1 MRNLIMKKMNK
12 IVVAS
17 VLALSLS
24 GSMVSANTV
33 THTVSSAAKSVTQVT
48 ESMRSKSIDRN
59 TLDIYFKTTKGQQ
72 MMQVVFDNVKDAK
85 NAEKQINKKKGER
98 KYLDLTKIK
107 GYQGATLVLTNA
119 NGVVTKRQKLA
130 KQVNVNLNKV
140 KSVRDDM

>member
-1 MRNLIMKKMNK
+1 MKKMNK

-17 VLALSLS
+17 VLVLSLS
-24 GSMVSANTV
+24 GSVSANTV

-72 MMQVVFDNVKDAK
+72 MMQVVFDNVSDAK
-85 NAEKQINKKKGER
+85 KAEKQINKKKGER
-98 KYLDLTKIK
+98 KYLDLIKVK
-107 GYQGATLVLTNA
+107 GYQGTTLVLTNP

-130 KQVNVNLNKV
+130 KQVNVNLDKV

>member
-1 MRNLIMKKMNK
+1 MKKLNK
-12 IVVAS
+12 VVVAS

-33 THTVSSAAKSVTQVT
+33 THTVSSAAKNVTQVT

-59 TLDIYFKTTKGQQ
+59 TLDIYFKTAKGQQ

-85 NAEKQINKKKGER
+85 NAEKQISKKKGER
-98 KYLDLTKIK
+98 KYLDLTKVK
-107 GYQGATLVLTNA
+107 GYQGTTLVLTNP

-130 KQVNVNLNKV
+130 KQVNVNLDKV

>member
-1 MRNLIMKKMNK
+1 MKKMNK
-12 IVVAS
+12 VVVAS

-33 THTVSSAAKSVTQVT
+33 THTFSSAAKSVTQVT

-59 TLDIYFKTTKGQQ
+59 TVDIYFKTTKGQQ
-72 MMQVVFDNVKDAK
+72 MMQVVFDNVSDAK
-85 NAEKQINKKKGER
+85 KAERQVNKKKGER

-107 GYQGATLVLTNA
+107 GYQGATLVLTNS
-119 NGVVTKRQKLA
+119 NGVITKRQKLA
-130 KQVNVNLNKV
+130 KQVNVNLDKV

>member
-1 MRNLIMKKMNK
+1 MKKMNK

-17 VLALSLS
+17 VLVLSLS
-24 GSMVSANTV
+24 GSVSANTV
-33 THTVSSAAKSVTQVT
+33 THTVSSAAKNVTQVT

-59 TLDIYFKTTKGQQ
+59 TLDIYFKTAKGQQ

-85 NAEKQINKKKGER
+85 NAEKQISKKKGER
-98 KYLDLTKIK
+98 KYLDLTKVK
-107 GYQGATLVLTNA
+107 GYQGTTLVLTNP

>member
-1 MRNLIMKKMNK
+1 MKKLNK
-12 IVVAS
+12 VVVAS

-72 MMQVVFDNVKDAK
+72 MMQVVFDNVSDAK
-85 NAEKQINKKKGER
+85 KAEKQVDKKKGER
-98 KYLDLTKIK
+98 KYLDLTKVK
-107 GYQGATLVLTNA
+107 GYQGTTLVLTNP

-130 KQVNVNLNKV
+130 KQVNVNLDKV

>member
-1 MRNLIMKKMNK
+1 MKKMNK

-17 VLALSLS
+17 VLVLSLS
-24 GSMVSANTV
+24 GSVSANTV
-33 THTVSSAAKSVTQVT
+33 THTVSSATKSVTRVT

-72 MMQVVFDNVKDAK
+72 MMQVAFDNVKDAK

-98 KYLDLTKIK
+98 KYLDLTKVK
-107 GYQGATLVLTNA
+107 GYQGTMLVLTNP

-130 KQVNVNLNKV
+130 KQVNVNLDKV

>member
-1 MRNLIMKKMNK
+1 MNK

-17 VLALSLS
+17 VLVLSLS
-24 GSMVSANTV
+24 GSVSANTV
-33 THTVSSAAKSVTQVT
+33 THTVSSAAKNVTQVT

-59 TLDIYFKTTKGQQ
+59 TLDIYFKTAKGQQ

-85 NAEKQINKKKGER
+85 NAEKQISKKKGER
-98 KYLDLTKIK
+98 KYLDLTKVK
-107 GYQGATLVLTNA
+107 GYQGTTLVLTNP

-130 KQVNVNLNKV
+130 KQVNVNLDKV

>member
-1 MRNLIMKKMNK
+1 MNK
-12 IVVAS
+12 VVVAS
-17 VLALSLS
+17 VFALLPLS

-48 ESMRSKSIDRN
+48 ESMRSKSIGRN

-85 NAEKQINKKKGER
+85 NAEKQISKKKGEH
-98 KYLDLTKIK
+98 KYLDLTKVK
-107 GYQGATLVLTNA
+107 GYQGTTLVLINP

-130 KQVNVNLNKV
+130 KQVNVNLDKV

>member
-1 MRNLIMKKMNK
+1 MKKLNK
-12 IVVAS
+12 VVVAS

-72 MMQVVFDNVKDAK
+72 MMQVVFDNVNDAK
-85 NAEKQINKKKGER
+85 NAEKQISKKKGER
-98 KYLDLTKIK
+98 KYLDLTKVK
-107 GYQGATLVLTNA
+107 GYQGTTLVLANP

-130 KQVNVNLNKV
+130 KQVNVNLDKV

>member
-1 MRNLIMKKMNK
+1 MKKLNK
-12 IVVAS
+12 VVVAS

-72 MMQVVFDNVKDAK
+72 MMQVVFDNVNDAK
-85 NAEKQINKKKGER
+85 NAEKQISKKKGDR
-98 KYLDLTKIK
+98 KYLDLTKVK
-107 GYQGATLVLTNA
+107 GYQGTTLVLTNP

-130 KQVNVNLNKV
+130 KQVNVNLDKV

>member
-72 MMQVVFDNVKDAK
+72 MMQVVFDNVSDAK
-85 NAEKQINKKKGER
+85 NAEKQISKKKGER
-98 KYLDLTKIK
+98 KYLDLTKVK
-107 GYQGATLVLTNA
+107 GYQGTTLVLTNP

-130 KQVNVNLNKV
+130 KQVNVNLDKV

>member
-1 MRNLIMKKMNK
+1 MKKMNK

-17 VLALSLS
+17 VLVLSLS
-24 GSMVSANTV
+24 GSVSANTV

-72 MMQVVFDNVKDAK
+72 MMQVVFDNGKDAK
-85 NAEKQINKKKGER
+85 NAEKQISKKKGER
-98 KYLDLTKIK
+98 KYLDLTKVK
-107 GYQGATLVLTNA
+107 GYQGTTLILTNP

-130 KQVNVNLNKV
+130 KQVNVNLDKV

>member
-1 MRNLIMKKMNK
+1 MKKLNK
-12 IVVAS
+12 VVVAS

-72 MMQVVFDNVKDAK
+72 MMQVVFDNVSDAK
-85 NAEKQINKKKGER
+85 NAEKQISKKKGER
-98 KYLDLTKIK
+98 KYLDLTKVK
-107 GYQGATLVLTNA
+107 GYQGTTLVLTNP
-119 NGVVTKRQKLA
+119 NGAVTKRQKLA
-130 KQVNVNLNKV
+130 KQVNVNLDKV

>member
-1 MRNLIMKKMNK
+1 MKKLNK
-12 IVVAS
+12 VVVAS

-24 GSMVSANTV
+24 GSVSANTV

-48 ESMRSKSIDRN
+48 ESMRSRSIDRN

-72 MMQVVFDNVKDAK
+72 MMQVAFDNVSDAK
-85 NAEKQINKKKGER
+85 KAEKQINKKKGER
-98 KYLDLTKIK
+98 KYLDLIKVK
-107 GYQGATLVLTNA
+107 GYQGTTLVLTNP

-130 KQVNVNLNKV
+130 KQVNVNLDKV

>member
-1 MRNLIMKKMNK
+1 MNK

-72 MMQVVFDNVKDAK
+72 MMQVVFDNVSDAK
-85 NAEKQINKKKGER
+85 NAEKQISKKKGER
-98 KYLDLTKIK
+98 KYLDLTKVK
-107 GYQGATLVLTNA
+107 GYQGTTLVLTNP

-130 KQVNVNLNKV
+130 KQVNVNLDKV

>member
-1 MRNLIMKKMNK
+1 MKKLNK
-12 IVVAS
+12 VVVAS

-33 THTVSSAAKSVTQVT
+33 THTVSSAAKNVTQVT
-48 ESMRSKSIDRN
+48 ESMRNKSIDRN

-85 NAEKQINKKKGER
+85 NAEKQISKKKGER
-98 KYLDLTKIK
+98 KYLDLTKVK
-107 GYQGATLVLTNA
+107 GYQGTTLVLTNP

-130 KQVNVNLNKV
+130 KQVNVNLDKV

>member
-1 MRNLIMKKMNK
+1 MKKMNK

-17 VLALSLS
+17 VLVLSLS
-24 GSMVSANTV
+24 GSVSANTV

-48 ESMRSKSIDRN
+48 ESMRSKSIDRS

-85 NAEKQINKKKGER
+85 NAEKQISKKKGER
-98 KYLDLTKIK
+98 KYLDLTKVK
-107 GYQGATLVLTNA
+107 GYQGTTLILTNP

-130 KQVNVNLNKV
+130 KQVNVNLDKV

>member
-1 MRNLIMKKMNK
+1 MKKLNK
-12 IVVAS
+12 VVVAS

-85 NAEKQINKKKGER
+85 NAEKQISKKKGER
-98 KYLDLTKIK
+98 KYLDLTKVK
-107 GYQGATLVLTNA
+107 GYQGTTLVLTNP

-130 KQVNVNLNKV
+130 KQVNVSLDKV
-140 KSVRDDM
+140 KSVRDDI